1 MTSNL
6 EKMILNKNLLCRKYT
21 TPNRPHSHNMWEL
34 IFFEK
39 GETANTVNDVEYT
52 ANPGDVFLIGP
63 PHTHAI
69 TFRSTPHLH
78 RDLYYTDESVREV
91 AAMFSEDLYDK
102 LCSDDILHFHMSS
115 NTFQTIIRQSEK
127 LEALAVLAS
136 MDNGGITND
145 ELKKIS
151 ISVLHFV
158 IGLSQ
163 IKTISAHPIL
173 PEMAARY
180 HSAFKFARIF
190 HEIGGGY
197 RIGDVLFPCHRF
209 KHLPRISRRN
219 AFGIPYQFKAGTR
232 SGTFNEHLEKHS

>member
-39 GETANTVNDVEYT
+39 GETAN
-52 ANPGDVFLIGP
+52 PGDVFLIGP

-78 RDLYYTDESVREV
+78 RDLYYTDESVRDV

-115 NTFQTIIRQSEK
+115 NTFQTIIRQEEK
-127 LEALAVLAS
+127 LESLAVLAS

-158 IGLSQ
+158 IGL
-163 IKTISAHPIL
+163 
-173 PEMAARY
+173 M
-180 HSAFKFARIF
+180 F
-190 HEIGGGY
+190 GY
-197 RIGDVLFPCHRF
+197 VL
-209 KHLPRISRRN
+209 
-219 AFGIPYQFKAGTR
+219 AGVAGFEPT
-232 SGTFNEHLEKHS
+232 K

>member
-91 AAMFSEDLYDK
+91 AAMFSEDLVRQIMFRRYSAFPHVVKHLPNDHPSIGK
-102 LCSDDILHFHMSS
+102 TGSS
-115 NTFQTIIRQSEK
+115 GGAGKHGQRRNHERRTEENKHIRLTFRDRFVADQ
-127 LEALAVLAS
+127 
-136 MDNGGITND
+136 ND
-145 ELKKIS
+145 
-151 ISVLHFV
+151 
-158 IGLSQ
+158 Q
-163 IKTISAHPIL
+163 RHPIL

-190 HEIGGGY
+190 HEIGGEY